1 MLAYMLRRLLNSLF
15 ILFAVSLLS
24 FFVLHAA
31 PGDPIQAFLQ
41 QPFSQTPQSVVDSV
55 RQQLGLD
62 QPVHIQYVRWLSRFV
77 QGDMGFSLISRRPVN
92 DLLADAIP
100 NTFLLMGTATLIGLV
115 LGLAFGVYSA
125 LRPNSWLDTLFSGF
139 AAVAYA
145 LPSFWVALVLIYLFS
160 FVLSWLPA
168 SGMMS
173 PYAFQ
178 KTFADVIS
186 HMILPVAALA
196 TNEVAFWQ
204 RYQRDSLLSV
214 LSEDYVRTAR
224 AKGLLGAVVVLRHAW
239 RNSLVVI
246 ITLLGMSISRLL
258 TGSYIV
264 ESIFS
269 WPGMGN
275 LGIWAINNRDYP
287 VIMAILMLSAVL
299 IVLGNLMADLA
310 YTFLDPRA
318 RVTNEEAK

>member
-1 MLAYMLRRLLNSLF
+1 MLAYMLRRLFNGLL
-15 ILFAVSLLS
+15 IIFAVSLLS
-24 FFVLHAA
+24 FYVLHAA

-41 QPFSQTPQSVVDSV
+41 QPFSNTPPDVIESV
-55 RQQLGLD
+55 RRQLGLD
-62 QPVHIQYVRWLSRFV
+62 QPVHVQYVRWLGSFV
-77 QGDMGFSLISRRPVN
+77 QGDMGFSLISRRPIN
-92 DLLADAIP
+92 ELLADAIP
-100 NTFLLMGTATLIGLV
+100 NTFLLMGTATLIGLI
-115 LGLAFGVYSA
+115 LGLGFGVYSA
-125 LRPNSWLDTLFSGF
+125 LRPNSWLDTVFSGF

-173 PYAFQ
+173 PFALQ
-178 KTFADVIS
+178 RTAADVML
-186 HMILPVAALA
+186 HMVLPVATLA

-214 LSEDYVRTAR
+214 LTEDYVRTAR

-246 ITLLGMSISRLL
+246 VTLLGMSVARLL

-264 ESIFS
+264 ETIFS
-269 WPGMGN
+269 WPGMGR
-275 LGIWAINNRDYP
+275 LGIWAISNRDYP

-299 IVLGNLMADLA
+299 IVLGNLLADLA

-318 RVTNEEAK
+318 RVTSQEQR